1 MGRFLRTNWK
11 WLTAVAVTV
20 VLVVGAV
27 AGWNYVRRNFHGEAL
42 ARLICENF
50 NKNRRGRME
59 IKSASWR
66 PRALLDYLTGQP
78 TPVTVTGLK
87 LYDVNGKVVVDVPYA
102 TALIH
107 LEPLRRNVSLIVE
120 DLEVDGGAVHVEMFP
135 KPEDPT
141 VLELG
146 LVGLFGSRKVT
157 PGPTVLAPDP
167 FTISVKRFHLKNIR
181 VTADIPSADL
191 DLQGVSLE
199 GGYLHYNSPSISTP
213 HRFHLQAL
221 PTAEKMWVKF
231 LGQEMNFTRVAFTD
245 GVMDPQEA
253 WELRFA
259 ATALENG
266 VTPVEARAH
275 LGSHGVKVDARA
287 TNPGQL
293 ASRFIP
299 LVDLTD
305 GPRSWANVN
314 IRGTL
319 IKPRV
324 WVQGGDLRWQ
334 PPTGAAVENLQGG
347 LFYQRNETHGVVSF
361 EDVSGTVLGAG
372 FQFEGLWDLWSG
384 NMTGRVSGRDLPLH
398 AFVPQQYADM
408 TPRTLNGSATFRWV
422 FPFRDHVEFAWDMT
436 GAGGLLQTMA
446 YQGRLLYSDKR
457 IVLAR
462 NQLSSPV
469 LRMKTSGTVGPD
481 GTMALQMDAGA
492 AQLGTLLSRL
502 GLPPLARS
510 GSFAGRIHGDLR
522 DPRLDGYVQAGG
534 LKVAGIDAPSAR
546 GHVVADMK
554 RVSVTGA
561 SVTVAGGR
569 VRGNASVLLTGRKPH
584 ITANAEAQRLQLA
597 GLTGGAAEGQL
608 DGRVKVSGPVDQLSG
623 HVDFDS
629 NRVTVGETPITG
641 ITGRLEL
648 NRGNIQVSRLRAMVA
663 GVPVTSSGRITAGR
677 DLDLELLFSHLP
689 IGDFTGGVVTGL
701 ASMDMRIRGKLSDPE
716 LVGDVTLRKTAIS
729 GQPVK
734 DSRLSF
740 STGKEGRVFKGDL
753 FGDVHLDGRY
763 GFAAPAFVLSQVTFT
778 DLDPQALLPPQ
789 FLSRAGITTRVTG
802 NGRIGLGGGKAPE
815 AIFAFTK
822 MELGLPVRTGPDRG
836 DRRTEIVRLQNPAS
850 VRYEGGV
857 LTVPPLVLVGRGT
870 RLEVSGTHGPEGRD
884 LAAHGDLDLGL
895 VGALAPR
902 GLLPRLEGMVVL
914 DLNATLDDPR
924 NPVSGDI
931 YLAGNRVIVG
941 PEETQLTLR
950 SGRVSMNRRT
960 IQLHQVRVTHDEE
973 ELVAGGSIFLD
984 EHLGVS
990 NLSLS
995 FEGAVSASILS
1006 LVMGDQLYSANG
1018 RAHLKVDVTGNLAAP
1033 NILGR
1038 LHAQESVRLF
1048 FRNGREITLLPGGV
1062 IAFSGN
1068 TIQLSQVRLAI
1079 EDGTI
1084 DLDGHFRWAEGR
1096 PQDARLAIK
1105 IRNLV
1110 ERSPGTYEVETMGDL
1125 QLTSQN
1131 EELVLAGTV
1140 DLLNAR
1146 YEKKYDV
1153 NLVDRLLTPASRT
1166 SESSKSFVESTPW
1179 LGALKFDIAVLL
1191 TGDIEID
1198 NNFAQTKLE
1207 GQVHVGGT
1215 LGSPS
1220 IGGVVT
1226 LAGGTFRI
1234 PMLRGNY
1241 EIKEGSIDFDRAK
1254 LTRHS
1259 KDEPYLDV
1267 LGEMLFVDRMD
1278 NEHVINLRL
1287 TGFVSQ
1293 MKLEWSSSSGLN
1305 SAQVLTLLMLNRTPD
1320 EVRKGAGGL
1329 PDLGGMLEGYVP
1341 LNLQLGLTSE
1351 AVQVFV
1357 DRRFWG
1363 EHVVLK
1369 GNVEVGFL
1377 GQQQQEAQLIFRIHD
1392 RVQVMSRVR
1401 RRITEDDTTF
1411 QEESNDVQT
1420 RLELKYKMDFKG
1432 SVRDIL
1438 GF

>member
-1 MGRFLRTNWK
+1 MGRFLRNNWK
-11 WLTAVAVTV
+11 WITALTVTV
-20 VLVVGAV
+20 GLASGVF
-27 AGWNYVRRNFHGEAL
+27 AGWRYVRRHFHGEAL
-42 ARLICENF
+42 GRFICDNF

-59 IKSASWR
+59 IKSVTWR
-66 PRALLDYLTGQP
+66 PRAVLDYLAGQP
-78 TPVTVTGLK
+78 TPVSVSGLK
-87 LYDVNGKVVVDVPYA
+87 MFDVNGTLVVDVPYA

-107 LEPLRRNVSLIVE
+107 IEPLRRNVSLIIE
-120 DLEVDGGAVHVEMFP
+120 DLEVDGGSVHVEMFP
-135 KPEDPT
+135 KPEDPS

-146 LVGLFGSRKVT
+146 LVGLFGSAK
-157 PGPTVLAPDP
+157 PSAGPTVLPPDP

-181 VTADIPSADL
+181 VTGDIPSADL
-191 DLQGVSLE
+191 AVHGISLE
-199 GGYLHYNSPSISTP
+199 GGYLHYNSASVSTP
-213 HRFHLQAL
+213 HRFHLQAR

-245 GVMDPQEA
+245 GIMDPQEA

-266 VTPVEARAH
+266 VTPVQARAH
-275 LGSHGVKVDARA
+275 LGSHGVSVDATA

-305 GPRSWANVN
+305 GPQSWANVI

-319 IKPRV
+319 LKPRV
-324 WVQGGDLRWQ
+324 WVRGGDLRYQ

-347 LFYQRNETHGVVSF
+347 LFYQRNDGHGVVAF

-372 FQFEGLWDLWSG
+372 FQFEGLWDLLSG
-384 NMTGRVSGRDLPLH
+384 NMFGRVSGRGLPLH
-398 AFVPQQYADM
+398 PFVPPQYADL
-408 TPRTLNGSATFRWV
+408 TPRTLDGTATFRWV
-422 FPFRDHVEFAWDMT
+422 FPFRDHIEFDWDMT

-446 YQGRLLYSDKR
+446 TQGSLRFSDGR
-457 IVLAR
+457 FIVTR
-462 NQLSSPV
+462 NQLRSPV
-469 LRMKTSGTVGPD
+469 LRLKSTGTVGPD
-481 GTMALQMDAGA
+481 GSMAISVDAGA
-492 AQLGTLLSRL
+492 SQLGMVLRRL
-502 GLPPLARS
+502 GLPPLVRS
-510 GSFAGRIHGDLR
+510 GSFNGRIHGDVS
-522 DPRLDGYVQAGG
+522 DPRVEGQVQAGG
-534 LKVAGIDAPSAR
+534 ITVGGVEAPSAH
-546 GHVVADMK
+546 GFLVAD
-554 RVSVTGA
+554 RRRIAVSGA
-561 SVTVAGGR
+561 TVNVAGGK
-569 VRGNASVLLTGRKPH
+569 VKGSAAVLLTGRRPH
-584 ITANAEAQRLQLA
+584 VTANAEVQKLQLA
-597 GLTGGAAEGQL
+597 GLTGGAADGAL
-608 DGRVKVSGPVDQLSG
+608 DGRVKVSGPVDQLTGS
-623 HVDFDS
+623 VDFDS
-629 NRVTVGETPITG
+629 ARVAVGKTPVTG
-641 ITGRLEL
+641 VTGRLEL

-677 DLDLELLFSHLP
+677 ELDLELLFSNLP

-701 ASMDMRIRGKLSDPE
+701 ASLDMRIRGPISAPQLDGE
-716 LVGDVTLRKTAIS
+716 ATLRKTAIA

-734 DSRLSF
+734 DSRMRFTREKDEPSF
-740 STGKEGRVFKGDL
+740 QGTL
-753 FGDVHLDGRY
+753 FGDVGLNGRY
-763 GFAAPAFVLSQVTFT
+763 GLAAPAFVISQVTFT
-778 DLDPQALLPPQ
+778 DLDPQTLIPPQ
-789 FLSRAGITTRVTG
+789 FLSRAGVTSRVSG
-802 NGRIGLGGGKAPE
+802 NGRIAAGGGKPVE
-815 AIFAFTK
+815 AIFAFTRA
-822 MELGLPVRTGPDRG
+822 ELGLPVRTGPERT
-836 DRRTEIVRLQNPAS
+836 DRRIEVVRLMNPAS
-850 VRYEGGV
+850 VRFENGALV
-857 LTVPPLVLVGRGT
+857 IPPLLLGGKGT
-870 RLEVSGTHGPEGRD
+870 RLEVAGVYGPAGRKFS
-884 LAAHGDLDLGL
+884 AHGDLDLGL
-895 VGALAPR
+895 VGALAPP
-902 GLLPRLEGMVVL
+902 GLLPRVDGMVVL
-914 DLNATLDDPR
+914 DLAADLDTPDDP
-924 NPVSGDI
+924 VTGDI
-931 YLAGNRVIVG
+931 YLAGNRITVG
-941 PEETQLTLR
+941 PAETQLVLR
-950 SGRVSMNRRT
+950 SGRISMNKRT
-960 IQLHQVRVTHDEE
+960 VSLHAVRISHDEE
-973 ELVAGGSIFLD
+973 ELEAGGQIFLNQK
-984 EHLGVS
+984 LGVDTVR
-990 NLSLS
+990 LA
-995 FEGAVSASILS
+995 FEGAVSAGILG
-1006 LVMGDQLYSANG
+1006 LVMGDSLYSATG
-1018 RAHLKVDVTGNLAAP
+1018 RAHLKVEITGNPANP
-1033 NILGR
+1033 NILGQIR
-1038 LHAQESVRLF
+1038 AQESVRLF
-1048 FRNGREITLLPGGV
+1048 FRNGRELTLMPGGL

-1068 TIQLSQVRLAI
+1068 TVQLSRVRLAI

-1084 DLDGHFRWAEGR
+1084 DLDGHFRWVEGR
-1096 PQDARLAIK
+1096 PQDVQLAIK

-1110 ERSPGTYEVETMGDL
+1110 ERSAGTYELEAMGDL

-1131 EELVLAGTV
+1131 EELVLAGSV

-1166 SESSKSFVESTPW
+1166 SESSKSFIESTPW
-1179 LGALKFDIAVLL
+1179 LGQMKFDISVLL

-1215 LGSPS
+1215 LASPS
-1220 IGGVVT
+1220 IGGIVT
-1226 LAGGTFRI
+1226 LSGGTFRI

-1254 LTRHS
+1254 LTRHT

-1278 NEHVINLRL
+1278 NEHIINLRL

-1420 RLELKYKMDFKG
+1420 RVELKYKMDFRG